1 MNHLFN
7 QIFGDIGFALAWTFL
22 HSIWQFAFFAFCYL
36 CISQFI
42 KSSAVRYQFA
52 LGLFSLCALASAAT
66 FFHYY
71 TSVSDAHQLLT
82 LTLGMMSQQQTQDP
96 LNNAIYFFNSNL
108 HLIMYVWLGGF
119 LFHLCRTTLDYIH
132 CKKLVQFH
140 SLSLDEKWIAKFS
153 KLEQL
158 IGTTTKVMYKTSTL
172 VSSPCV
178 IGVFKPVV
186 LIPPALL
193 LNLSPAQIEAILLH
207 ELAHIKRNDYL
218 INLLQCIINGIF
230 FFNPFLRYLS
240 NKIDQE
246 RENSCDDLAASYCAS
261 PLTYATSLGKLTEL
275 GLTNQ
280 LALAANSNKHSVLN
294 RIKRLLGDLPTEK
307 TTFQF
312 FSSALIGVFG
322 LVMAA
327 NIQALPNSMTTIDNL
342 KQELKTAKAP
352 EPVSIPEPAKPGVAA
367 TTPALTPTP
376 ESVAISA
383 PPPEIQSAQK
393 PTPVAPTQP
402 KADLATKAAIA
413 YAKQSQ
419 QEVAEK
425 QGVNSAKSNQPLT
438 AKKAE
443 VVATAD
449 TVQSTPKADD
459 AHLSTAVTN
468 QGSTEAKHHQNGSLV
483 NWEKSGFVKF
493 FVNQNVDFSKYNRI
507 IVFPTTFDRLKIAE
521 KATKNAAKSWMKS
534 SFKQMDEYC
543 NYFDYAAKRKFK
555 KSSSFKL
562 TNKGGDNVLAM
573 EIRMMEIL
581 PLSVS
586 KREPNVGVL
595 KLQAVL
601 VDSKTNELVAV
612 IEDVVPVNGNYA
624 TRHIS
629 YGGGS
634 GAAMLPGESSPF
646 AIANGS
652 SGGSAALGWSGASLG
667 FTHKLH
673 DRMKKLK
680 RESRRLVSSR

>member
-1 MNHLFN
+1 MNELFN
-7 QIFGDIGFALAWTFL
+7 QIANDVVFALAWTL
-22 HSIWQFAFFAFCYL
+22 IHSVWQFAIIAFCYL
-36 CISQFI
+36 CFSRFTTR
-42 KSSAVRYQFA
+42 SALRYQFA
-52 LGLFSLCALASAAT
+52 FGLFSLCALVSAAT

-71 TSVSDAHQLLT
+71 TSISDAHQLLATTSGMLAQHQPQDT
-82 LTLGMMSQQQTQDP
+82 LDS
-96 LNNAIYFFNSNL
+96 AIYFFNSNL
-108 HLIMYVWLGGF
+108 QLIMYVWLAGF
-119 LFHLCRTTLDYIH
+119 FFHLCRTTLDYIH
-132 CKKLVQFH
+132 CKKLVQFQ
-140 SLSLDEKWIAKFS
+140 SQSLDKKWIAKFL

-158 IGTTTKVMYKTSTL
+158 IGITTKVMYKTSTL

-178 IGVFKPVV
+178 IGVFKPVILV
-186 LIPPALL
+186 PPALL
-193 LNLSPAQIEAILLH
+193 LNLSTAQIEAILLH

-218 INLLQCIINGIF
+218 VNLLQCIVNGIF

-246 RENSCDDLAASYCAS
+246 RENACDDLAVSYCAS

-275 GLTNQ
+275 GLFNQ

-294 RIKRLLGDLPTEK
+294 RIKRLFGDFPTEK

-327 NIQALPNSMTTIDNL
+327 NIQALPNSTANINNL
-342 KQELKTAKAP
+342 KQGREIVKAP
-352 EPVSIPEPAKPGVAA
+352 EPVSIPEPAKPTVVA
-367 TTPALTPTP
+367 TTPELAPTP
-376 ESVAISA
+376 EPAAISMA
-383 PPPEIQSAQK
+383 ATEMQPMQK
-393 PTPVAPTQP
+393 LTPVAPAQP
-402 KADLATKAAIA
+402 KTDFATKAATA
-413 YAKQSQ
+413 YAKQ
-419 QEVAEK
+419 
-425 QGVNSAKSNQPLT
+425 PLT
-438 AKKAE
+438 AEKTGLT
-443 VVATAD
+443 ATAD
-449 TVQSTPKADD
+449 TDQSIPKTEKTYI
-459 AHLSTAVTN
+459 STAHRD
-468 QGSTEAKHHQNGSLV
+468 QGSTQATSHKNETFI
-483 NWEKSGFVKF
+483 NWEESGFEKF

-521 KATKNAAKSWMKS
+521 KAKKNAAESWMKS

-555 KSSSFKL
+555 KSSAFKL
-562 TNKGGDNVLAM
+562 TNKGGNNVLAM

-601 VDSKTNELVAV
+601 VDSKNGELVAV
-612 IEDVVPVNGNYA
+612 IEDIVPVNGNYV
-624 TRHIS
+624 TSHIS

-634 GAAMLPGESSPF
+634 GAAMLPGETSPF

-652 SGGSAALGWSGASLG
+652 SGGLAARGWTGASLG
-667 FTHKLH
+667 FTNKLH
-673 DRMKKLK
+673 DKMKKLK
-680 RESRRLVSSR
+680 RISR

>member
-1 MNHLFN
+1 M
-7 QIFGDIGFALAWTFL
+7 Q
-22 HSIWQFAFFAFCYL
+22 
-36 CISQFI
+36 
-42 KSSAVRYQFA
+42 
-52 LGLFSLCALASAAT
+52 
-66 FFHYY
+66 
-71 TSVSDAHQLLT
+71 
-82 LTLGMMSQQQTQDP
+82 
-96 LNNAIYFFNSNL
+96 
-108 HLIMYVWLGGF
+108 
-119 LFHLCRTTLDYIH
+119 
-132 CKKLVQFH
+132 KLVQFH
-140 SLSLDEKWIAKFS
+140 SQNLDEKWIEKFS

-158 IGTTTKVMYKTSTL
+158 IGTTTQVIYKTSTL

-178 IGVFKPVV
+178 IGVFKPVILV
-186 LIPPALL
+186 PPALL
-193 LNLSPAQIEAILLH
+193 LNLSSAQIEAILLH

-218 INLLQCIINGIF
+218 VNLLQCMVKGIF

-246 RENSCDDLAASYCAS
+246 RENACDDLAVSHCAS

-275 GLTNQ
+275 GLANQ
-280 LALAANSNKHSVLN
+280 LALAASANKYSVLN
-294 RIKRLLGDLPTEK
+294 RVKRLFGDFPTEK

-327 NIQALPNSMTTIDNL
+327 NIQALPNSTANINNL
-342 KQELKTAKAP
+342 KQELEIVKAP
-352 EPVSIPEPAKPGVAA
+352 EPVSIPEPAKPTVAA
-367 TTPALTPTP
+367 TTQELTPTP
-376 ESVAISA
+376 EPAATSA
-383 PPPEIQSAQK
+383 PAPEIQPVQK
-393 PTPVAPTQP
+393 PTPVAPIQP
-402 KADLATKAAIA
+402 KTDFATKAATA
-413 YAKQSQ
+413 YTK
-419 QEVAEK
+419 
-425 QGVNSAKSNQPLT
+425 QPLT
-438 AKKAE
+438 AEKTEVATDVDPEQSLPKVNEAHISKAE
-443 VVATAD
+443 RD
-449 TVQSTPKADD
+449 
-459 AHLSTAVTN
+459 
-468 QGSTEAKHHQNGSLV
+468 QGNTEASTHKNDSFI

-507 IVFPTTFDRLKIAE
+507 IVFPTTFNRLKIAE
-521 KATKNAAKSWMKS
+521 KATKNAAKSWMNS

-562 TNKGGDNVLAM
+562 TTQGGDNVLAM

-581 PLSVS
+581 PLSAS

-612 IEDVVPVNGNYA
+612 IEDIVPINGNYA
-624 TRHIS
+624 TRHTS

-652 SGGSAALGWSGASLG
+652 SGGHAALGWSGASLG
-667 FTHKLH
+667 FTEKLH
-673 DRMKKLK
+673 YKMKKLK